1 MCVIFLCIVYSSV
14 YVTLNITVT
23 GVNFPPQIHTI
34 ALWMSNYIRIKQ
46 SIHVHCMPDFISSEI
61 F

>member
-1 MCVIFLCIVYSSV
+1 MELGMSLCVKNRVILSMCVIFLCIVYSSV

-34 ALWMSNYIRIKQ
+34 AL
-46 SIHVHCMPDFISSEI
+46 
-61 F
+61 